1 MSYIEADNK
10 NFDKLKRKLIK
21 NKKIFQ
27 LVYSSVYP
35 EVYSFVE
42 KRGVDMRNNFHLKFK
57 EWKDRKKY
65 SQKSILGYSP
75 SPASAIQK
83 KLVSDEDFEKEK
95 KNCRRTKTK
104 GNGRKKQKKQQQ
116 KKKCRREIA
125 TKNKELKQIKKK
137 QKRTKSTR
145 KKRGQGLSN

>member
-65 SQKSILGYSP
+65 SQKSIEGNFSKAQNSP
-75 SPASAIQK
+75 PLSGAIQK
-83 KLVSDEDFEKEK
+83 KLVSDKDFEEEK

-104 GNGRKKQKKQQQ
+104 GNG
-116 KKKCRREIA
+116 
-125 TKNKELKQIKKK
+125 
-137 QKRTKSTR
+137 
-145 KKRGQGLSN
+145 